1 MGKGKGA
8 KQGMNARIKPH
19 LCILALSGSR
29 VGIFHK
35 IKKSN
40 KSKPT
45 NFQEATEIMCDAM
58 KLMIISKNHKYG
70 KNNIL
75 KFGQQGIFMRDWDK
89 ICRLEEGIIKGKDL
103 GEEGLMETWADNA
116 GYSLVAM
123 LLDKDWYKL
132 PVELGKL
139 K

>member
-1 MGKGKGA
+1 LIVDCKDF
-8 KQGMNARIKPH
+8 PT
-19 LCILALSGSR
+19 ALEIVEKDWR
-29 VGIFHK
+29 
-35 IKKSN
+35 KKSK
-40 KSKPT
+40 KSRPT

-132 PVELGKL
+132 PVELK
-139 K
+139 

>member
-1 MGKGKGA
+1 MIVDCKDF
-8 KQGMNARIKPH
+8 PT
-19 LCILALSGSR
+19 ALK
-29 VGIFHK
+29 HAETDWK
-35 IKKSN
+35 KKSKKN
-40 KSKPT
+40 KPS
-45 NFQEATEIMCDAM
+45 NFQEATEIVCDAM
-58 KLMIISKNHKYG
+58 RLMIISKNHKYG

-123 LLDKDWYKL
+123 LLEKDWYKL
-132 PVELGKL
+132 PVELGRL

>member
-1 MGKGKGA
+1 MIVDCKDF
-8 KQGMNARIKPH
+8 PT
-19 LCILALSGSR
+19 AL
-29 VGIFHK
+29 K
-35 IKKSN
+35 IAETDWKKKSN
-40 KSKPT
+40 KSEPT

-132 PVELGKL
+132 PVELGRL

>member
-1 MGKGKGA
+1 LIVDCKDF
-8 KQGMNARIKPH
+8 PT
-19 LCILALSGSR
+19 AL
-29 VGIFHK
+29 K
-35 IKKSN
+35 IAEVDWKKKSK

-123 LLDKDWYKL
+123 LLEKDWYKL
-132 PVELGKL
+132 PVELGL
-139 K
+139 NNT

>member
-1 MGKGKGA
+1 MIVDCKDF
-8 KQGMNARIKPH
+8 PT
-19 LCILALSGSR
+19 ALEIVEKDWR
-29 VGIFHK
+29 
-35 IKKSN
+35 KKSK

>member
-1 MGKGKGA
+1 MIVDCKDF
-8 KQGMNARIKPH
+8 PT
-19 LCILALSGSR
+19 ALD
-29 VGIFHK
+29 FAEK
-35 IKKSN
+35 DWKKKSK

-75 KFGQQGIFMRDWDK
+75 KFGQQG

-132 PVELGKL
+132 PVELK
-139 K
+139 

>member
-1 MGKGKGA
+1 MIVDCKDF
-8 KQGMNARIKPH
+8 PT
-19 LCILALSGSR
+19 AL
-29 VGIFHK
+29 K
-35 IKKSN
+35 IAETDWKKKSK

-89 ICRLEEGIIKGKDL
+89 ICRLEEGIINGKDL

-132 PVELGKL
+132 PVELNL
-139 K
+139 NNP

>member
-1 MGKGKGA
+1 MIVDCKDF
-8 KQGMNARIKPH
+8 PT
-19 LCILALSGSR
+19 ALKHAE
-29 VGIFHK
+29 VDWK
-35 IKKSN
+35 KKSKKN
-40 KSKPT
+40 KPS
-45 NFQEATEIMCDAM
+45 NFQEATEIICDAM
-58 KLMIISKNHKYG
+58 RLMIISKNHIYG

-89 ICRLEEGIIKGKDL
+89 ICRLEEGIINGKDL

-116 GYSLVAM
+116 GYSIVAM

-132 PVELGKL
+132 PVELGRL

>member
-1 MGKGKGA
+1 MIVDCKDF
-8 KQGMNARIKPH
+8 PT
-19 LCILALSGSR
+19 AL
-29 VGIFHK
+29 K
-35 IKKSN
+35 IAEVDWRKTSKKN
-40 KSKPT
+40 KPT

-123 LLDKDWYKL
+123 LLEKNWYEL
-132 PVELGKL
+132 PVELGL
-139 K
+139 NNT

>member
-1 MGKGKGA
+1 MIVDCKDF
-8 KQGMNARIKPH
+8 PT
-19 LCILALSGSR
+19 AL
-29 VGIFHK
+29 K
-35 IKKSN
+35 IAETDWKKKSN
-40 KSKPT
+40 KSEPT

-123 LLDKDWYKL
+123 LLEKDWYEL
-132 PVELGKL
+132 PVELGRL

>member
-1 MGKGKGA
+1 M
-8 KQGMNARIKPH
+8 R
-19 LCILALSGSR
+19 
-29 VGIFHK
+29 
-35 IKKSN
+35 
-40 KSKPT
+40 
-45 NFQEATEIMCDAM
+45 
-58 KLMIISKNHKYG
+58 LMIISKNHKYG

-103 GEEGLMETWADNA
+103 GEEGLLETWADNA

-132 PVELGKL
+132 PVELNL
-139 K
+139 NNT

>member
-1 MGKGKGA
+1 MIVDCKDF
-8 KQGMNARIKPH
+8 PT
-19 LCILALSGSR
+19 ALEIVEKDWR
-29 VGIFHK
+29 
-35 IKKSN
+35 KKSK

-123 LLDKDWYKL
+123 LLEKNWYEL
-132 PVELGKL
+132 PVELGL
-139 K
+139 NNT

>member
-1 MGKGKGA
+1 MIVDCKDF
-8 KQGMNARIKPH
+8 PT
-19 LCILALSGSR
+19 ALEIVEKDWR
-29 VGIFHK
+29 
-35 IKKSN
+35 KKSK
-40 KSKPT
+40 KSRPT

-123 LLDKDWYKL
+123 LLEKNWYEL
-132 PVELGKL
+132 PVELGL
-139 K
+139 NNT

>member
-1 MGKGKGA
+1 LIVDCKDF
-8 KQGMNARIKPH
+8 PT
-19 LCILALSGSR
+19 ALEIVEKDWR
-29 VGIFHK
+29 
-35 IKKSN
+35 KKSK
-40 KSKPT
+40 KSRPT

>member
-1 MGKGKGA
+1 MIVDCKDF
-8 KQGMNARIKPH
+8 PT
-19 LCILALSGSR
+19 ALEIVEKDWR
-29 VGIFHK
+29 
-35 IKKSN
+35 KKSK
-40 KSKPT
+40 KSRPT

>member
-1 MGKGKGA
+1 LIVDCKDF
-8 KQGMNARIKPH
+8 PT
-19 LCILALSGSR
+19 AL
-29 VGIFHK
+29 K
-35 IKKSN
+35 IAETDWKKKSN
-40 KSKPT
+40 KSEPT

-89 ICRLEEGIIKGKDL
+89 ICRLEEGIINGKDL

-132 PVELGKL
+132 PVELNL
-139 K
+139 NNP

>member
-1 MGKGKGA
+1 MIVDCKDF
-8 KQGMNARIKPH
+8 PT
-19 LCILALSGSR
+19 ALKHAE
-29 VGIFHK
+29 VDWK
-35 IKKSN
+35 KKSN
-40 KSKPT
+40 KSEPT

-132 PVELGKL
+132 PVELGRL